1 MSAFGHAREAKA
13 LRIWDGVSGRVVAG
27 ERGSLVVVELDPG
40 SEVAEH
46 SHPHE
51 QLGVLVEGSLR
62 FRIGDETRELGP
74 GATWSI
80 PGGVAHQVVAG
91 PQGALA
97 IESFVPSREDFA
109 NLAPADAAPRWPAA

>member
-1 MSAFGHAREAKA
+1 VSAFGDVRATAA
-13 LRIWDGVSGRVVAG
+13 LRIWGGVSGRVVAG
-27 ERGSLVVVELDPG
+27 ERSSLVVVELDPG

-80 PGGVAHQVVAG
+80 PGGVPHQVVAG
-91 PQGALA
+91 PEGALA
-97 IESFVPSREDFA
+97 VESFAPPREDFA
-109 NLAPADAAPRWPAA
+109 ALAQADAPSRWPAP